1 MPTFELNYLNPDSD
15 FVESIWYSQ
24 SEEAGSFTSIATTRS
39 EMVFT
44 LHQGV
49 TTLYLRGPETKAT
62 VADAPAN
69 AEFFGITF
77 KLGVFIPDLPPVA
90 LVDQHPRLPLATK
103 QSFWLGDQ
111 TIALPQFSQ
120 ANDFIQ
126 HLERQK
132 LIRYEPLVDT
142 MLLGQLEKTR
152 INLRTLQ
159 RRFQYATGLSH
170 RTVKQIERARIAL
183 GLLESG
189 VPIFDVIDKLG
200 FTDQPHLTKTLKE
213 RIGLTPAQITRL
225 DWMHSQLSQQELSRL
240 ELFSR

>member
-1 MPTFELNYLNPDSD
+1 MPTFELDYLNPNSD
-15 FVESIWYSQ
+15 FVESIWHSQ
-24 SEEAGSFTSIATTRS
+24 SEEAGSFTSVATTRS

-44 LHQGV
+44 RHQGV
-49 TTLYLRGPETKAT
+49 TTLHLRGPETKAT
-62 VADAPAN
+62 LANAPAN

-77 KLGVFIPDLPPVA
+77 RLGVFIPDLPPVA
-90 LVDQHPRLPLATK
+90 LVDQHPKLPLATK

-132 LIRYEPLVDT
+132 LIRYEPLVNT

-189 VPIFDVIDKLG
+189 VPIFDVIHELE

-213 RIGLTPAQITRL
+213 LIGLTPARIASMELT
-225 DWMHSQLSQQELSRL
+225 HSQLSKQELNN
-240 ELFSR
+240 LFSR